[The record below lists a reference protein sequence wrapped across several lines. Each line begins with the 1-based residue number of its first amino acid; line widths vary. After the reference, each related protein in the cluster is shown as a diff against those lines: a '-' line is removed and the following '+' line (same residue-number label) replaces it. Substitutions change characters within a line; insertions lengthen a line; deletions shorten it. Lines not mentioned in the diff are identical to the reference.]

1 MFGLAPAQAD
11 LQGDS
16 HLTPGCA
23 GHTFSALRLLRPTFR
38 EGTIHPAPLRR
49 DGVGRRMESAVD

>member
-16 HLTPGCA
+16 RLTLGCA
-23 GHTFSALRLLRPTFR
+23 GPT
-38 EGTIHPAPLRR
+38 IPAPIRR
-49 DGVGRRMESAVD
+49 DGVSRL

>member
-16 HLTPGCA
+16 RLTAGYA
-23 GHTFSALRLLRPTFR
+23 GHIVPTV
-38 EGTIHPAPLRR
+38 PARR
-49 DGVGRRMESAVD
+49 GETGRR

>member
-16 HLTPGCA
+16 RLTPGCA
-23 GHTFSALRLLRPTFR
+23 GPTLPVAPPFR
-38 EGTIHPAPLRR
+38 EGTIHPAPIRR

>member
-16 HLTPGCA
+16 HLTLGYA
-23 GHTFSALRLLRPTFR
+23 GPTFPVTPLFR
-38 EGTIHPAPLRR
+38 EGTIHPVPIRR
-49 DGVGRRMESAVD
+49 DGVGRRMEPAVD